1 MYKLPPRNLIYQDV
15 LNEIINLIK
24 NGEWTAGDRIPTET
38 ELARMFQVSRNSIR
52 EALKILD
59 HLNIISSK
67 AGSGTH
73 VSEESHQNI
82 QKMEL
87 IHTLRQNSTYESLMD
102 TRLIIEPELTYR
114 AALNATEEDIKN
126 LEGIIELSFNQVKD
140 GTYYT
145 PTVGFSF
152 HMELAKIAHNEILWK
167 FLESITLELL
177 GLRKVI
183 MNKHDQQ
190 DLLGEI
196 GEHKIIFDFIKV
208 ADAEGAK
215 KAMYNHLKNAQS
227 YLTDTEK

>member
-1 MYKLPPRNLIYQDV
+1 MYKLPSRNLIYQDV
-15 LNEIINLIK
+15 LNQIITLIK
-24 NGEWTAGDRIPTET
+24 NGEWVAGDRIPTET
-38 ELARMFQVSRNSIR
+38 ELAKVFQVSRNSIR
-52 EALKILD
+52 EALKILE

-73 VSEESHQNI
+73 VLEESHQNI
-82 QKMEL
+82 QKMEF
-87 IHTLRQNSTYESLMD
+87 INILRQNSTYESLMD

-114 AALNATEEDIKN
+114 AALNATEKDIKN
-126 LEGIIELSFNQVKD
+126 LEIIIETSIDQIKN

-152 HMELAKIAHNEILWK
+152 HMELAKIANNEILWK

-183 MNKHDQQ
+183 MDNHDLQ

-196 GEHKIIFDFIKV
+196 EEHKTIFGFIKS
-208 ADAEGAK
+208 ASAEEAK
-215 KAMYNHLKNAQS
+215 KAMYHHLKNAQS
-227 YLTDTEK
+227 HLTESKK